1 MALVIWG
8 NPIPKVA
15 SLFLPTPPTPL
26 TANSMAQSAA
36 LDLSVDA
43 ANLMAHVEAL
53 STPRTSLEQKSA
65 ARQYIIEQLAQ
76 YNLSATQQPYGTGT
90 TGGVNIVVDITA
102 SNGSGSN
109 SLSSHSSS
117 SNIADGEAEND
128 TASGVAAGSIILGA
142 HYDTERN
149 SPGADDNG
157 SGIAT
162 LLEAARIFSSQL
174 TALSSASASAIP
186 RNLKLV
192 FFDQE
197 ERQPNGSGLLGSLAF
212 TEEAANLSGVKGAII
227 LDMVGYACRTPG
239 CQTYP
244 TQLPLSDVPDS
255 GDFLA
260 ILGLQN
266 HTDLMGAF
274 MLSAQ
279 TTWPTV
285 LTLPIPGPMLKLFPD
300 LLRSDHAPF
309 WEKGIPAV
317 LVSDTANFRNPNYHT
332 PQDTPETL
340 DSSFFRGSAQHV
352 VNAIAALLYQT
363 N

>member
-1 MALVIWG
+1 M
-8 NPIPKVA
+8 
-15 SLFLPTPPTPL
+15 
-26 TANSMAQSAA
+26 
-36 LDLSVDA
+36 
-43 ANLMAHVEAL
+43 
-53 STPRTSLEQKSA
+53 
-65 ARQYIIEQLAQ
+65 
-76 YNLSATQQPYGTGT
+76 
-90 TGGVNIVVDITA
+90 
-102 SNGSGSN
+102 
-109 SLSSHSSS
+109 
-117 SNIADGEAEND
+117 
-128 TASGVAAGSIILGA
+128 
-142 HYDTERN
+142 
-149 SPGADDNG
+149 
-157 SGIAT
+157 
-162 LLEAARIFSSQL
+162 
-174 TALSSASASAIP
+174 
-186 RNLKLV
+186 KLV